1 MKYTLALRLG
11 LSLTLGLTFSQ
22 LSLAQQGSD
31 ALEPIKNKPIPTTSS
46 KMKLTANVN
55 KVQLEATIRGSQEQ
69 PKVLTIVPWQ
79 LPKFTRIEGQAPI
92 LVAPVQLTPLFRE
105 SFVAEQQVYEKL
117 FKSNITP

>member
-22 LSLAQQGSD
+22 LSAAQQGSD
-31 ALEPIKNKPIPTTSS
+31 ALEPIKNKPVPSTSS
-46 KMKLTANVN
+46 KMKLTANMN

-92 LVAPVQLTPLFRE
+92 LVAPVQLSPLFRE